1 MAMQPDL
8 PALHAVVL
16 AAGASERFGSPKA
29 LATYGGLTLLE
40 RAIAEVSAVVT
51 APGRVMVVV
60 GAHGERLAP
69 QARAQGAHV
78 VWCPEWRGGM
88 VASLQAAVR
97 EAAARGASA
106 LLVSAV
112 DQPTATRVHFASM
125 CAMHREGAT
134 LVASGYEGAM
144 GIPVLFGAA
153 HFAELQALPE
163 GARGKEVLAAHRG
176 QPHAAVVALAAGGL
190 DVDTPADLARLPPP
204 EVRS

>member
-1 MAMQPDL
+1 MATQPEAAD
-8 PALHAVVL
+8 LHAVVL
-16 AAGASERFGSPKA
+16 AAGASTRFGSPKA
-29 LATYGGLTLLE
+29 LASYGGRTLLE
-40 RAIAEVSAVVT
+40 RAIAEARAVVT

-60 GAHGERLAP
+60 GAHAERLTP
-69 QARAQGAHV
+69 HVRAQGAHV

-112 DQPTATRVHFASM
+112 DQPAATRVHFAAM
-125 CAMHREGAT
+125 CARHRAGAS
-134 LVASGYEGAM
+134 LVASGYDGAM

-153 HFAELQALPE
+153 HFSELAALPE
-163 GARGKEVLAAHRG
+163 GARGKDVLSAHRNRSY
-176 QPHAAVVALAAGGL
+176 AAVIPLPDGGL
-190 DVDTPADLARLPPP
+190 DVDTPADLARLPSP